1 MFKFFNGRDSGHI
14 AAQKLAFFESTPDAV
29 LVIEDGCFV
38 NCNAAA
44 MQMFGYRDK
53 AALTAVNP
61 GTLSPPTQPSGKP
74 SATEAQV
81 MIGEAIKK
89 GFHRFEWVHRRAD
102 GSDFPVRATLILTKI
117 GDKPIVFT
125 CLSDITEELKERQAK
140 DAKARMLQ
148 RLTSDFDRNVSQALG
163 AVGTVAEH
171 MEVSSQAMSANAE
184 QTNRQL
190 AEVAAASGQVTASVQ
205 TVASSAEE
213 LSSSIVEIG
222 RRVDQASLIAQSANE
237 EIRKTDEIM
246 KSLAENSAKIGEVIT
261 LINGVASQ
269 TNLLALN
276 ATIEAARAG
285 EAGKGFAVVANEVK
299 ALANQTTRATDE
311 IGTQIGAVQ
320 AATSQAVAAI
330 ANIVARM
337 TEINEIAVVI
347 ANAVEEQSQATTQI
361 AHTIQQA
368 STAMRQ
374 VADNVS
380 GVTQAAGETRSS
392 ATRVLSSAQTLA
404 RESDGLRGTVDGFL
418 KRVRQADAA

>member
-1 MFKFFNGRDSGHI
+1 MFKLFNGRNSATV

-29 LVIEDGCFV
+29 LVIVDGCFV

-44 MQMFGYRDK
+44 MKMFGYRDK

-61 GTLSPPTQPSGKP
+61 GELSPPTQPSGKP

-102 GSDFPVRATLILTKI
+102 GTDFPVRATLILTKI

-125 CLSDITEELKERQAK
+125 CLTDIAEELQERQAK
-140 DAKARMLQ
+140 DAKARTFQ
-148 RLTSDFDRNVSQALG
+148 RLTSDFDQTISSALG
-163 AVGTVAEH
+163 TVGTVAEQL
-171 MEVSSQAMSANAE
+171 EVSSQTMSANAE

-190 AEVAAASGQVTASVQ
+190 SDVAAASEQVTASVQ
-205 TVASSAEE
+205 SVASSAEE
-213 LSSSIVEIG
+213 LSSSITEIG
-222 RRVDQASLIAQSANE
+222 RRVDQASKIAQSAND

-311 IGTQIGAVQ
+311 IGSQIGAVQ

-337 TEINEIAVVI
+337 TDINEIAAVI
-347 ANAVEEQSQATTQI
+347 ANAVEEQSQATTEI
-361 AHTIQQA
+361 ARTIQQA
-368 STAMRQ
+368 STAMQQ

-392 ATRVLSSAQTLA
+392 ATHVLSSAQTLA
-404 RESDGLRGTVDGFL
+404 KEAGGLRGTVDGFL
-418 KRVRQADAA
+418 QGVRRANSA